1 MANPKESN
9 YTHPSVNTVE
19 LVEDILHSI
28 DVMPRMGLQSA
39 PIMVWGQPGIGKSDV
54 VRQVGKLLGRLVIDI
69 RLLLKD
75 PTDLSGIPFLNIMT
89 QRMDYSSP
97 SDLPPS
103 ADELQAFNTAI
114 ARSDITIEKSE
125 VKPDKFERNNLITKV
140 QNQKDLTDH
149 ERSLLV
155 WLVEEGN
162 AIIFLD
168 ELSSATPAVQAAAL
182 QLVLERR
189 IGTYVL
195 PENVSIVA
203 AGNRAEDATQHF
215 SMPAPLRNRFSH
227 RTLEADFDSWESWAL
242 DSNIHPMVVGY
253 LKNSKDSLNGFD
265 PKNKAAYAFPTPRS
279 WKFVSDYMWSISDM
293 SGRVVGNFKVAK
305 RNIEGLIGS
314 GVASG
319 FMASYETMGQM
330 PSAED
335 ILNGNVK
342 KFDLTKFKNS
352 MGYMLTVNLCYTMK
366 DLQAKLQENEDKK
379 AFRAKME
386 EYGDHYFRFL
396 MANMDYQEDF
406 IIMGA
411 SMALNRYG
419 LRIDDS
425 EGLTELLEKYENIMD
440 RI

>member
-1 MANPKESN
+1 MANPKEAN

-28 DVMPRMGLQSA
+28 DVMPKMGLQSA

-54 VRQVGKLLGRLVIDI
+54 VRQVGKMLGRLVIDI

-75 PTDLSGIPFLNIMT
+75 PTDLSGIPFLNTLT

-114 ARSDITIEKSE
+114 AKADVTIEKSE
-125 VKPDKFERNNLITKV
+125 VKPDKFQRNNLITKV
-140 QNQKDLTDH
+140 QNQQDLTNE
-149 ERSLLV
+149 ERAQLV

-189 IGTYVL
+189 IGTYIL

-215 SMPAPLRNRFSH
+215 SMPTPLRNRFSH
-227 RTLEADFDSWESWAL
+227 RTLEADFESWESWAL

-279 WKFVSDYMWSISDM
+279 WKFVSDYMWSISDK

-314 GVASG
+314 GVAAG
-319 FMASYETMGQM
+319 FMASYETMGQL

-335 ILNGNVK
+335 ILNGQVK

-379 AFRAKME
+379 VFRAKME
-386 EYGDHYFRFL
+386 EYGDNYFRFL